1 MSPTA
6 SPDPTARPTTPT
18 TNPTPAEQPGAA
30 VTSTMTATTDNAP
43 ADQLLVPVPDDDGA
57 PFWTYAARSELR
69 VQACADCDELR
80 FPPRPCCPHCQSF
93 DSTWRLM
100 SGRGRI
106 WSYVV
111 PHPPLLP
118 AYAAHAPYN
127 AIIVEL
133 ADAPRIR
140 LVGNLLT
147 GADAPLD
154 SVDPDRLRIG
164 ARVQVVF
171 SDRDGTALPNWI
183 LERP

>member
-1 MSPTA
+1 ML
-6 SPDPTARPTTPT
+6 TPVVD
-18 TNPTPAEQPGAA
+18 E
-30 VTSTMTATTDNAP
+30 
-43 ADQLLVPVPDDDGA
+43 DGA
-57 PFWTYAARSELR
+57 PFWEYAAQGELR
-69 VQACADCDELR
+69 VQTCADCAEPR

-93 DSTWRLM
+93 ASEWRQV

-118 AYAAHAPYN
+118 DYAELAPYN
-127 AIIVEL
+127 VIVVEL

-140 LVGNLLT
+140 LVGNLVT
-147 GADAPLD
+147 GPDAPLN
-154 SVDPDRLRIG
+154 SLPPDRIRIG

-171 SDRDGTALPNWI
+171 SSAGLPQWI